1 MAPGQ
6 NLEKYGDIQAVKIA
20 TQLIRVGDKV
30 PKTDYSVSKIEVV
43 NGDVLIYNN
52 ENKVIMLSH
61 DEPYTLFFF
70 PVPKSTRVS
79 LV

>member
-1 MAPGQ
+1 MSSDKIA
-6 NLEKYGDIQAVKIA
+6 ERYGDIQAVKIA

-30 PKTDYSVSKIEVV
+30 PKTDYSVGRIDVV
-43 NGDVLIYNN
+43 NGDVLIYSD